1 MYVANA
7 IQLTFRQLTPQL
19 LKSGVT
25 DALNALLEPIQAE
38 FKASKEWQ
46 EVEQKAYPPPQVKTK
61 PKKEKKIGDKY
72 PGVVR
77 DQVKP
82 DEKVQ
87 EEQEKYEDK
96 LVTGLSK
103 P

>member
-1 MYVANA
+1 M
-7 IQLTFRQLTPQL
+7 
-19 LKSGVT
+19 
-25 DALNALLEPIQAE
+25 
-38 FKASKEWQ
+38 ASKEWQ
-46 EVEQKAYPPPQVKTK
+46 EVEKKAYPPLEVKTK
-61 PKKEKKIGDKY
+61 AKKEKKIGDRY

-82 DEKVQ
+82 DDKVQ
-87 EEQEKYEDK
+87 EEQKKYEDK

>member
-1 MYVANA
+1 M
-7 IQLTFRQLTPQL
+7 
-19 LKSGVT
+19 K
-25 DALNALLEPIQAE
+25 
-38 FKASKEWQ
+38 K
-46 EVEQKAYPPPQVKTK
+46 K
-61 PKKEKKIGDKY
+61 PKKEKKLGDRF
-72 PGVVR
+72 PGIAK

-87 EEQEKYEDK
+87 EEQNKHEDN

>member
-1 MYVANA
+1 M
-7 IQLTFRQLTPQL
+7 
-19 LKSGVT
+19 T
-25 DALNALLEPIQAE
+25 DALNTLLESVQAE

-46 EVEQKAYPPPQVKTK
+46 ETEQKAYPPPEVKKK
-61 PKKEKKIGDKY
+61 PKKEKKLGDRF
-72 PGVVR
+72 PGINR

-82 DEKVQ
+82 DDKVQ
-87 EEQEKYEDK
+87 AEQGKYEDK

>member
-1 MYVANA
+1 M
-7 IQLTFRQLTPQL
+7 
-19 LKSGVT
+19 T

-46 EVEQKAYPPPQVKTK
+46 EVEQNAYPPPEVKKK
-61 PKKEKKIGDKY
+61 PKKEKNLGDRF
-72 PGVVR
+72 PGGIR

-82 DEKVQ
+82 DITVQ
-87 EEQEKYEDK
+87 EEQRKHEDS

>member
-1 MYVANA
+1 M
-7 IQLTFRQLTPQL
+7 
-19 LKSGVT
+19 
-25 DALNALLEPIQAE
+25 QAE

-46 EVEQKAYPPPQVKTK
+46 EVEQKAYPPPEVKKK
-61 PKKEKKIGDKY
+61 PKKEKNLGDRF
-72 PGVVR
+72 PGIAR

-82 DEKVQ
+82 DDKVQ
-87 EEQEKYEDK
+87 EEQNKHEEN

>member
-1 MYVANA
+1 M
-7 IQLTFRQLTPQL
+7 
-19 LKSGVT
+19 T

-46 EVEQKAYPPPQVKTK
+46 EVEQNAYPPLEVKKK
-61 PKKEKKIGDKY
+61 PKKEKRLGDRF
-72 PGVVR
+72 PGTVR

-82 DEKVQ
+82 DEKVE
-87 EEQEKYEDK
+87 EEQKKYEEN

>member
-1 MYVANA
+1 M
-7 IQLTFRQLTPQL
+7 
-19 LKSGVT
+19 T

-46 EVEQKAYPPPQVKTK
+46 EVEQKAYPQQEVKTK
-61 PKKEKKIGDKY
+61 PKKEKKIGDRY

-82 DEKVQ
+82 DDKVQ
-87 EEQEKYEDK
+87 EEQKKYEDQ

>member
-1 MYVANA
+1 M
-7 IQLTFRQLTPQL
+7 
-19 LKSGVT
+19 T

-46 EVEQKAYPPPQVKTK
+46 EVEQKAYPPPEVTK
-61 PKKEKKIGDKY
+61 KAKKEKKLGDRY

-77 DQVKP
+77 AQVEP
-82 DEKVQ
+82 DDKVQ
-87 EEQEKYEDK
+87 KEQKDYGDQ
-96 LVTGLSK
+96 LVAGLSK

>member
-1 MYVANA
+1 M
-7 IQLTFRQLTPQL
+7 
-19 LKSGVT
+19 T

-38 FKASKEWQ
+38 YKASKKWQ
-46 EVEQKAYPPPQVKTK
+46 EVGQNAYPPPEVKKK
-61 PKKEKKIGDKY
+61 PKKEKNLGDRF
-72 PGVVR
+72 PGIIK

-82 DEKVQ
+82 DDRVE
-87 EEQEKYEDK
+87 EEQQRHEGN

>member
-1 MYVANA
+1 M
-7 IQLTFRQLTPQL
+7 
-19 LKSGVT
+19 T

-46 EVEQKAYPPPQVKTK
+46 EVEQKAYPPLEVKTK
-61 PKKEKKIGDKY
+61 PKKEKKIGDRY

-82 DEKVQ
+82 DDKVQ
-87 EEQEKYEDK
+87 EEQKNYEDK

>member
-1 MYVANA
+1 M
-7 IQLTFRQLTPQL
+7 
-19 LKSGVT
+19 T

-38 FKASKEWQ
+38 FKESKEWQ
-46 EVEQKAYPPPQVKTK
+46 EVAQKAYPPPEVKKK
-61 PKKEKKIGDKY
+61 PKKERKLGDRF

-82 DEKVQ
+82 DDRVQ
-87 EEQEKYEDK
+87 EEQEKHEDG

>member
-1 MYVANA
+1 M
-7 IQLTFRQLTPQL
+7 TE
-19 LKSGVT
+19 
-25 DALNALLEPIQAE
+25 ALNALLEPIQAE

-46 EVEQKAYPPPQVKTK
+46 EVAERAYPAPEVKKK
-61 PKKEKKIGDKY
+61 PKKEKKLGDRF
-72 PGVVR
+72 PGVIR

-87 EEQEKYEDK
+87 EEQEKYEDN

>member
-1 MYVANA
+1 M
-7 IQLTFRQLTPQL
+7 
-19 LKSGVT
+19 T
-25 DALNALLEPIQAE
+25 DALNTLLESVQAE

-46 EVEQKAYPPPQVKTK
+46 ETEQKAYPPPEVKKK
-61 PKKEKKIGDKY
+61 PKKEKKLGDRF
-72 PGVVR
+72 PGISR

-82 DEKVQ
+82 NEQVQ

>member
-1 MYVANA
+1 M
-7 IQLTFRQLTPQL
+7 
-19 LKSGVT
+19 T

-46 EVEQKAYPPPQVKTK
+46 EVQQKAYPPPEVKKK
-61 PKKEKKIGDKY
+61 PKKEKNLGDRFPVGK
-72 PGVVR
+72 R

-82 DEKVQ
+82 DNKVQ
-87 EEQEKYEDK
+87 EEQNKHEEN
-96 LVTGLSK
+96 LVAGLSK

>member
-1 MYVANA
+1 M
-7 IQLTFRQLTPQL
+7 
-19 LKSGVT
+19 T

-46 EVEQKAYPPPQVKTK
+46 EVEQKAYPPLEVKTK
-61 PKKEKKIGDKY
+61 PKKEKKIGDRY

-82 DEKVQ
+82 DNKVQ
-87 EEQEKYEDK
+87 EEQKNYEEQ

>member
-1 MYVANA
+1 M
-7 IQLTFRQLTPQL
+7 
-19 LKSGVT
+19 T

-46 EVEQKAYPPPQVKTK
+46 EVEQKAYPPVEVKK
-61 PKKEKKIGDKY
+61 KAKKEKNLGDRF
-72 PGVVR
+72 PGAR

-82 DEKVQ
+82 VEKVR
-87 EEQEKYEDK
+87 EEQEKYEAQ

>member
-1 MYVANA
+1 M
-7 IQLTFRQLTPQL
+7 
-19 LKSGVT
+19 T

-46 EVEQKAYPPPQVKTK
+46 EVEQKAYPPPEVKKK
-61 PKKEKKIGDKY
+61 PKKEKKLGDRF
-72 PGVVR
+72 PGIVR

-82 DEKVQ
+82 DENVQ
-87 EEQEKYEDK
+87 EEQEQYEEK
-96 LVTGLSK
+96 LVAGLSK

>member
-1 MYVANA
+1 M
-7 IQLTFRQLTPQL
+7 
-19 LKSGVT
+19 T

-46 EVEQKAYPPPQVKTK
+46 EVEQKAYPQKAEKTK
-61 PKKEKKIGDKY
+61 PKKEKKIGDRY

-82 DEKVQ
+82 DDKVQ
-87 EEQEKYEDK
+87 EEQKNYEDK

>member
-1 MYVANA
+1 M
-7 IQLTFRQLTPQL
+7 
-19 LKSGVT
+19 T
-25 DALNALLEPIQAE
+25 DALNSLLEPIQAE

-46 EVEQKAYPPPQVKTK
+46 EVEQKAYPQDPPEVKKK
-61 PKKEKKIGDKY
+61 PKKEKNLGSRF
-72 PGVVR
+72 PGMVR

-82 DEKVQ
+82 NETVQ
-87 EEQEKYEDK
+87 QEQEKHEDA

>member
-1 MYVANA
+1 M
-7 IQLTFRQLTPQL
+7 
-19 LKSGVT
+19 T

-46 EVEQKAYPPPQVKTK
+46 EVQQNAYPPQEVKKK
-61 PKKEKKIGDKY
+61 PKKEKKLGDRF
-72 PGVVR
+72 PGIVR

-82 DEKVQ
+82 DDKVQ
-87 EEQEKYEDK
+87 KEQEKHEDK
-96 LVTGLSK
+96 MVTGLSK